1 MTPERFAKLRAA
13 LARRQ
18 PDLTVLADSVNKPH
32 NVSAI
37 VRTADAVGIHRV
49 HAVAAGR
56 GIRRYHMI
64 AGGAKRYVEIT
75 LHASV
80 ERAVAALRADGWA
93 LVVAHAGPNARDFRD
108 VDYTRKVAIVA
119 GAELRGPSAAV
130 LANADEQIAIPMHG
144 LGTSLNVS
152 VATAVILFEAERQR
166 VAAGLYETSRLPRDE
181 LERTL
186 FEWSYPDIARRCRE
200 LKRPY
205 PPLDDEGM
213 MLSNPLAAAGTEG

>member
-1 MTPERFAKLRAA
+1 MTPERFAKLRGA
-13 LARRQ
+13 LERRQ

-37 VRTADAVGIHRV
+37 VRTADAVGIHRI

-56 GIRRYHMI
+56 AIRRYHMI
-64 AGGAKRYVEIT
+64 AGGARRYVEVQ
-75 LHASV
+75 LHAST
-80 ERAVAALRADGWA
+80 ERAVETLRADGWQ
-93 LVVAHAGPNARDFRD
+93 LVVAHASAQARDFRD

-119 GAELRGPSAAV
+119 GAELRGPSAA
-130 LANADEQIAIPMHG
+130 AQARADLHVVIPMRG
-144 LGTSLNVS
+144 LGSSLNVS

-166 VAAGLYETSRLPRDE
+166 VAAGLYAQARLPREE

-186 FEWSYPDIARRCRE
+186 FEWSYPELALRSRE
-200 LKRPY
+200 LERPY

-213 MLSNPLAAAGTEG
+213 MLTNPLAGVG

>member
-1 MTPERFAKLRAA
+1 GPE
-13 LARRQ
+13 
-18 PDLTVLADSVNKPH
+18 
-32 NVSAI
+32 
-37 VRTADAVGIHRV
+37 
-49 HAVAAGR
+49 
-56 GIRRYHMI
+56 
-64 AGGAKRYVEIT
+64 
-75 LHASV
+75 
-80 ERAVAALRADGWA
+80 
-93 LVVAHAGPNARDFRD
+93 ARDFRD

-130 LANADEQIAIPMHG
+130 LTNADAQIAIPMQG

-166 VAAGLYETSRLPRDE
+166 VAAGLYETSRLPRE
-181 LERTL
+181 EIGRTL

-213 MLSNPLAAAGTEG
+213 MLTNPLARVETSG